1 MTQLIF
7 HQIWPHH
14 QQVIHF
20 DNSFTLTQQ
29 VIHHRRLQYQI
40 FVSMIRRRH
49 LPNPM
54 SLNIIHHQL
63 HVIVGLKMIEQNQ
76 QMKSSLVLTLND
88 PEMHIYM
95 VMAKVFYTSYA
106 IMHNPLTSAY
116 AIMHNPLIAY

>member
-40 FVSMIRRRH
+40 FVSMIRRR

-106 IMHNPLTSAY
+106 IMHNPLTRAY